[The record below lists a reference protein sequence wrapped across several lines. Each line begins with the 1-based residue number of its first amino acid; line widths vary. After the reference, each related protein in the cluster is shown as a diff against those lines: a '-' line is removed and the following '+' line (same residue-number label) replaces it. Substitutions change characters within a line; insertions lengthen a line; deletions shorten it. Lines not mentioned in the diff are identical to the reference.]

1 MSAPT
6 IQQQSLQFQGYPRR
20 CILIIDDDPAFTLL
34 ASETLQQAGFDARI
48 ASNARDAVSA
58 FEQHRP
64 DLVLLDVELPGSNG
78 FELCATLRVMSPGI
92 DVPIVMVTGHDDTA
106 SIAQAYHVGATDFI
120 HKPVLWPTLPHRIGF
135 ILRARDN
142 MRALQASE
150 QKNRALL
157 QALPDTIFIVGRDGL
172 LVEHITGDD
181 RGNGV
186 SLVGKPL
193 EQVLPVGV
201 ARAARQAVSGDGRC
215 ELSAYEFAVG
225 RGKEQ
230 RSFEARLRP
239 QPDGTLLIVT
249 RDTTE
254 RQKAK
259 ARIEYLAYYDILTG
273 LANRQQ
279 FVRQAGGAIQAAKQS
294 GHMMALL
301 YLDLDRF
308 KRINDNLG
316 HSVGDALLKN
326 VARRLQQSV
335 GPSDLGAMAAAT
347 TPAAMTPAAMT
358 PAGASPS
365 DTARQAAARVAR
377 LGGDEFVVLLTG
389 LSDEAQT
396 AAVANRIRQSLA
408 EPLDCGGHRLVVTP
422 SIGIALYPQDGTD
435 IEDLLVKADMAMY
448 QAKDQGRNGFAF
460 YGHSMAVRS
469 LGRLELENDL
479 RSAFQTGDFEIFYQP
494 KVELAGGTIIGV
506 EALLRWHHATRG
518 WISPEVFIPVA
529 EETGLIAELGDW
541 VIRQAC
547 KQLNNWVNDGLGHL
561 TIAVNVSVQQF
572 ARADFVESVLRTLW
586 QYGVKPEQLELEITE
601 TLLMRNVD
609 DTTACMKRFR
619 AAGVMLSIDDFGTG
633 YSSLGYLRQFP
644 VDALKIDRSFVK
656 DLHTSD
662 DDAAICAAIIAMAR
676 ELKLKVIAEGVANDE
691 QLEFL
696 RRHGC
701 DQVQGYLISE
711 PIPVADLT
719 RLLQNAKRLQGA
731 PLLKGAGSQTQ
742 ATEVATVPL
751 SLDAAR

>member
-1 MSAPT
+1 MPT
-6 IQQQSLQFQGYPRR
+6 IAEHQSMQFEGYPRR
-20 CILIIDDDPAFTLL
+20 CVLIIDDDPAFTLL

-48 ASNARDAVSA
+48 ACNSREAVAS
-58 FEQHRP
+58 FEDDKP
-64 DLVLLDVELPGSNG
+64 DLVLLDVELPGTNG
-78 FELCATLRVMSPGI
+78 FELCATLRLMSPGV

-106 SIAQAYHVGATDFI
+106 SIAQAYQVGATDFI

-142 MRALQASE
+142 MRALQVSE

-157 QALPDTIFIVGRDGL
+157 QALPDTIFIVGRDGQ

-181 RGNGV
+181 KGSGR
-186 SLVGKPL
+186 SLVGKQL
-193 EQVLPVGV
+193 EQVLPSGV
-201 ARAARQAVSGDGRC
+201 ARAARQAISGVARS
-215 ELSAYEFAVG
+215 ELSAYEFVVG
-225 RGKEQ
+225 RGKDQ

-239 QPDGTLLIVT
+239 QPDGTLVIVT

-279 FVRQAGGAIQAAKQS
+279 FVRESGSAIRAAKAS

-326 VARRLQQSV
+326 VARRLEQSTRPTDMV
-335 GPSDLGAMAAAT
+335 AAAADT
-347 TPAAMTPAAMT
+347 EPA
-358 PAGASPS
+358 
-365 DTARQAAARVAR
+365 RARVAR

-389 LSDEAQT
+389 LTDEAQT
-396 AAVANRIRQSLA
+396 AAVANRIRQSLG

-448 QAKDQGRNGFAF
+448 QAKDQGRNGIAF

-479 RSAFQTGDFEIFYQP
+479 RGAFQSGDFQIYYQP
-494 KVELAGGTIIGV
+494 KIELSSGAIIGV
-506 EALLRWHHATRG
+506 EALLRWHHASRG
-518 WISPEVFIPVA
+518 WIAPDVFIPVA

-541 VIRQAC
+541 VIREAC
-547 KQLNNWVNDGLGHL
+547 KQLNTWASEGLGYL
-561 TIAVNVSVQQF
+561 SIAVNVSVQQF

-586 QYGVKPEQLELEITE
+586 QYSVKPEQLELEITE
-601 TLLMRNVD
+601 SLLMRNVD

-619 AAGVMLSIDDFGTG
+619 AAGVTLSIDDFGTG

-676 ELKLKVIAEGVANDE
+676 ELKLKVIAEGVANAE

-696 RRHGC
+696 RKHRC
-701 DQVQGYLISE
+701 DQAQGYLISK
-711 PIPVADLT
+711 PIPVADLE
-719 RLLQNAKRLQGA
+719 RLLRD
-731 PLLKGAGSQTQ
+731 TQ
-742 ATEVATVPL
+742 HGDWQQRPAD
-751 SLDAAR
+751 DAIPAAVTP